1 MFIVNL
7 LYPAPVYDC
16 FDLYFSFQNAS
27 LEALDDEI
35 DEVLKKIDLSFCF
48 SSVLFIFW
56 RKKEEKIGENGGST

>member
-7 LYPAPVYDC
+7 FYPAPVYDC

-35 DEVLKKIDLSFCF
+35 DEILKKIDLSLCF
-48 SSVLFIFW
+48 SSVLFIF
-56 RKKEEKIGENGGST
+56 